1 MYVIIL
7 LIISI
12 FVIFIWKLSNLYR
25 KHNVIKN
32 ISVIILS
39 YNRPHNLKK
48 SLPILETFKNIG
60 EIIVLHGT
68 PENFVTHKKYF
79 KVKDVQDFEN
89 NKKYYTLRRFLYAEK
104 CKFDTILFLDDDI
117 VPSEKL
123 IKDMIEKNKTHSYSC
138 VGPITRMC
146 NKNGYY
152 TISAKKNIILTP
164 ILLCSKKV
172 VCKVWEQ
179 MKKNTKMFDTVI
191 DNKGNGE
198 DLLFQHEYKKFY
210 QKSPIPV
217 HGKYNLLDIGNGFST
232 TNITKH
238 YKIRNKFCRDLNK

>member
-7 LIISI
+7 LVISI
-12 FVIFIWKLSNLYR
+12 FVIFIWKLSNIFV
-25 KHNVIKN
+25 KHTTTKN

-48 SLPILETFKNIG
+48 SLPLLETFKNIG
-60 EIIVLHGT
+60 EIIVLHGNPDT
-68 PENFVTHKKYF
+68 FLKHKTF
-79 KVKDVQDFEN
+79 SKVKDVQDFEN

-117 VPSEKL
+117 VPSETLVKKL
-123 IKDMIEKNKTHSYSC
+123 ITINNKKKDSC
-138 VGPITRMC
+138 IGPIARMC
-146 NKNGYY
+146 NKKGYY
-152 TISAKKNIILTP
+152 RLSRKKNIVLTP
-164 ILLCSKKV
+164 ILLCSKEV

-191 DNKGNGE
+191 NNKGNGE

-217 HGKYNLLDIGNGFST
+217 HGDYKLLDVRNGFST
-232 TNITKH
+232 TNTTQH